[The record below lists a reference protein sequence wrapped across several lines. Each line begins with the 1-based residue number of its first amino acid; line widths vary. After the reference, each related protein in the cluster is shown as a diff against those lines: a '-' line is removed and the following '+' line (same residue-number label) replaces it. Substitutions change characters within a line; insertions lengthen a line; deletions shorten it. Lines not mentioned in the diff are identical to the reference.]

1 MAVAQD
7 ARPHFNPRID
17 GSFVAGKTSWSQVS
31 SEEIACTKAHQDVA
45 TVTEQDGPV
54 GMASMSTFLA
64 THGPRCCGSLAKTRE
79 GGLCST
85 SATAA
90 TTTVAAAHAVAPRA
104 RLDSQHYVTLTVTM
118 PLTEAEFD
126 QATQDKYKAAMAA
139 AAGTDPANVE
149 ILRVTLEYIYVKTRA
164 QPHAHAH
171 AHTHKHAQIRAV
183 DAAGAS
189 KLMDTLGSDDQLL
202 TKINAELEVRASGMY
217 RCILVRAS
225 GMYACIYIRQPAL
238 DPDQRGA

>member
-64 THGPRCCGSLAKTRE
+64 THGPRCCGSLAKIRD

-90 TTTVAAAHAVAPRA
+90 TTAVAAAHAVAPRA

-149 ILRVTLEYIYVKTRA
+149 ILRVTLEYIYVKTRRRA
-164 QPHAHAH
+164 GSIQVETKVRSESECRAHA
-171 AHTHKHAQIRAV
+171 
-183 DAAGAS
+183 S
-189 KLMDTLGSDDQLL
+189 
-202 TKINAELEVRASGMY
+202 
-217 RCILVRAS
+217 
-225 GMYACIYIRQPAL
+225 
-238 DPDQRGA
+238 

>member
-1 MAVAQD
+1 MCVCECVCVCVCV
-7 ARPHFNPRID
+7 PRID

-31 SEEIACTKAHQDVA
+31 SEEIACTKAHQDAA

-64 THGPRCCGSLAKTRE
+64 THGPRCCGSLAKTRD

-149 ILRVTLEYIYVKTRA
+149 ILRVTLEYIYVKTRRRA
-164 QPHAHAH
+164 GSIQVETKVRSESECRAHA
-171 AHTHKHAQIRAV
+171 
-183 DAAGAS
+183 S
-189 KLMDTLGSDDQLL
+189 
-202 TKINAELEVRASGMY
+202 
-217 RCILVRAS
+217 
-225 GMYACIYIRQPAL
+225 
-238 DPDQRGA
+238 